1 MQEFVKWAAA
11 AALSVSAG
19 VGTAAAADVEV
30 PYNQPR
36 YSQPQ
41 PPPPDYYPEENYRQP
56 PRNYGYREVPPP
68 NYGYRE
74 PPPDYREV
82 PPPNYAYRAPP
93 PAYTYEEE
101 EEVLPP
107 AYVYPPRPAY
117 RYYRPP
123 VVRVVPPI
131 ADPYFRYRRD
141 YSYRLHGP
149 RIARESYVA
158 PRGYRNWSEWTL
170 LKVLA
175 NPSGGYGAILLR
187 FFA

>member
-19 VGTAAAADVEV
+19 IGTAAAADVEV

-56 PRNYGYREVPPP
+56 PRNYGFREVPPP
-68 NYGYRE
+68 NYGYRQ
-74 PPPDYREV
+74 

-101 EEVLPP
+101 DVLPP
-107 AYVYPPRPAY
+107 AYAYPPRPVY
-117 RYYRPP
+117 RYYEPP
-123 VVRVVPPI
+123 VVNVVPPI
-131 ADPYFRYRRD
+131 ADPYFRYRRH
-141 YSYRLHGP
+141 YSYRLHGSRLGP
-149 RIARESYVA
+149 RLAREPYAV
-158 PRGYRNWSEWTL
+158 PRGYRKW
-170 LKVLA
+170 
-175 NPSGGYGAILLR
+175 
-187 FFA
+187 